1 MSNKEKEMTNKVVDA
16 SSSLLDTQEGAVMN
30 DSPANTTTDNTATDN
45 SDATDILAT
54 NEEEDTPPSNNDN
67 ISNNAPYTND
77 KELLGEPTTTI
88 DGTLQPQPQ
97 IEEAPSSP
105 IKQLINKFNQS
116 QQSNNNNDSIQSSAP
131 ALALADKVE
140 KEEDVENL
148 TEDEYDQL
156 DNDHDDAMDVVIEED
171 ETEDIEDEGIAKYEV
186 KEEVK
191 DEEGETADNSIAV
204 QTAAVQ
210 KVDLHFL
217 DTDNEDHTVANAE
230 EEVIQAAADA
240 ELGDTEEEVIK
251 EDFVEN
257 ANVQEEAV
265 LSPQTETDT
274 IAVVTEGVEDSKTTE
289 IMPVSMEMKS
299 YTNGEAVVTNNT
311 AAASSPVIIEE
322 ATPLARSSPTK
333 DNENEITR
341 SEFIRSIFIKRMQES
356 SSNDQLEKQQTNNG
370 VNYCN
375 GNNNI
380 ESQPPS
386 PTEMYSAGSQSSEVW
401 YDNNL
406 DNDDQ
411 QQQHRRK
418 KYKTVFG
425 GFDKCLVV
433 KIVLGLILV
442 MGIVLGT
449 RGNGSSDN
457 NNVDENG
464 NTSNLSELDSV
475 NVDQETGETSVVSS
489 TTVSP
494 VDQSTTTID
503 EDEISSPA
511 LTLLIPATEVPTS
524 KPTLQPSSFQST
536 SPSLSVSPTNRPTP
550 RPTLPPTNPFTFYS
564 FIAEDFLRDERSN
577 EASGAEL
584 SPDGSH
590 LIVVS
595 DNGKVFFLNLLDYT
609 SGHCMVDLD
618 KNDDIDGMTDFE
630 GVAIDHNDWSP
641 NNMQAYIVHEGN
653 KDEEPYL
660 FKIKY
665 TYDSTLGTCS
675 IDVIDSTSLYWA
687 LPCLTDS
694 NGIESLTWKEGTTN
708 PAQFY
713 AGLQDTG
720 KLYEVSSD
728 GTGNG
733 RCHDGGLGIDD
744 LSASSYDGRYLWSFY
759 GETGKIVVIDPERND
774 CTLATYDMPS
784 EYDKEGLTL
793 DKERGLAYVAV
804 DETGGNNPSLV
815 AVHNFTYPTNLE
827 TAACIKSGSSMR
839 VCPALCKEPI

>member
-1 MSNKEKEMTNKVVDA
+1 MSNKEEEMTNEVVDA
-16 SSSLLDTQEGAVMN
+16 SSPPDTQEGVVMN
-30 DSPANTTTDNTATDN
+30 DNTSPTANTTTDN
-45 SDATDILAT
+45 SDAKEIAAT
-54 NEEEDTPPSNNDN
+54 KEDEDTPSNNNN
-67 ISNNAPYTND
+67 ISNNDAPSNNQTND
-77 KELLGEPTTTI
+77 KEVVGEPTLA
-88 DGTLQPQPQ
+88 DGTPQPQ
-97 IEEAPSSP
+97 IIEEAPPSP

-116 QQSNNNNDSIQSSAP
+116 QQSDNNNDSIQSSAAAP
-131 ALALADKVE
+131 SVAYVSDKVGV
-140 KEEDVENL
+140 EEDVENL

-156 DNDHDDAMDVVIEED
+156 DNDNDDDAMDVVPEEEEEIEEK
-171 ETEDIEDEGIAKYEV
+171 IEEEGVA
-186 KEEVK
+186 KEEEEEV
-191 DEEGETADNSIAV
+191 EGETATANIV

-210 KVDLHFL
+210 NEVVDLQDL
-217 DTDNEDHTVANAE
+217 DTNNEDLTAANNEKEEVQAVDAEDAE
-230 EEVIQAAADA
+230 EDVKDGFI
-240 ELGDTEEEVIK
+240 
-251 EDFVEN
+251 EN

-265 LSPQTETDT
+265 LATSTLTQADIETL
-274 IAVVTEGVEDSKTTE
+274 VPTEGTDNSKTTE
-289 IMPVSMEMKS
+289 IMPVPMEMTR
-299 YTNGEAVVTNNT
+299 YTDEEEAAVNT
-311 AAASSPVIIEE
+311 AAASSPVIIE
-322 ATPLARSSPTK
+322 ATPLSNSSPSNE
-333 DNENEITR
+333 NENEIR

-356 SSNDQLEKQQTNNG
+356 SSNDQLEKQQTNN

-375 GNNNI
+375 GNDNI

-386 PTEMYSAGSQSSEVW
+386 PTEMYSAGSLQSSEVW

-425 GFDKCLVV
+425 GVDKCLIV

-449 RGNGSSDN
+449 RGNDSSDN

-475 NVDQETGETSVVSS
+475 NVDQGTGETSVVSS
-489 TTVSP
+489 TTLSP
-494 VDQSTTTID
+494 VDPSTTTID
-503 EDEISSPA
+503 EEEISTPA
-511 LTLLIPATEVPTS
+511 LTLLIPETEVPTS

-536 SPSLSVSPTNRPTP
+536 SPSLSGSPTSRPTP

-584 SPDGSH
+584 SPDGTH

-618 KNDDIDGMTDFE
+618 DNDDIDDMTDFE

-641 NNMQAYIVHEGN
+641 NNMQAYIVHEGS

-815 AVHNFTYPTNLE
+815 AVHNFTYPANLE
-827 TAACIKSGSSMR
+827 TATCIKSGSNMR
-839 VCPALCKEPI
+839 VCPSLCKEPI